1 MLLFPCDPLKRARP
15 DPHFADEYVAA
26 RDADIPVALIDHDA
40 AVAGEYRMSCKKVA
54 ESSTPAVYRGWML
67 RPSAYAGLERAL
79 SERDVLLKTTASK
92 YELAH
97 HLPQWYGAVRNDT
110 PESVWTMTDS
120 EVDFIEALRRIRI
133 GPAVIKDY
141 SKSAKHYWNE
151 AMFIPDTTNEE
162 HALAVARRFREL
174 RGEFFDVGY
183 VIRSFE
189 QFEGPEVRT
198 WWVDGRCVLVSPH
211 PDAASEEVFDLADNV
226 GALSPSIDGI
236 GAAFITADI
245 VQRSGDGRLRI
256 VEIGDGQVS
265 DRSSF
270 IDSSSFITSVVAAL
284 NSPGAA
290 EA

>member
-1 MLLFPCDPLKRARP
+1 
-15 DPHFADEYVAA
+15 
-26 RDADIPVALIDHDA
+26 
-40 AVAGEYRMSCKKVA
+40 MSCEKVA

-79 SERDVLLKTTASK
+79 SERGVLLKTPASK

-97 HLPQWYGAVRNDT
+97 HLPQWYGAVRDDT
-110 PESVWTMTDS
+110 PESVWTLTDS

-141 SKSAKHYWNE
+141 SKSEKHYWNE

-198 WWVDGRCVLVSPH
+198 WWVDGRCVLASSH
-211 PDAASEEVFDLADNV
+211 PDAASEELFDFGDDI

-236 GAAFITADI
+236 GAAFITADL
-245 VQRSGDGRLRI
+245 VRRSGDGRLWI

-270 IDSSSFITSVVAAL
+270 IHPSVFITSITASAD
-284 NSPGAA
+284 PPPTQP
-290 EA
+290 